1 MIFNLNQLAPLTY
14 IQFIYNH
21 AFNNIPISI
30 FHFDGAISLNISI
43 RLRLCL
49 MLHHFIIN
57 DDIQFV
63 RVGLKLRNLM
73 KELSLISSVMKSIR
87 IS

>member
-1 MIFNLNQLAPLTY
+1 MIFNLNELAPLTY
-14 IQFIYNH
+14 FQFIYNH

-30 FHFDGAISLNISI
+30 LHFDGATSLNISI
-43 RLRLCL
+43 QLRLCL

>member
-14 IQFIYNH
+14 FQFIYNH

-43 RLRLCL
+43 RLCLCL

-63 RVGLKLRNLM
+63 MVGLKNLM